1 VPGTHG
7 RGNILVAGFGAFEKR
22 CNTTDQH
29 NAPSRFNRH
38 ELAYLAAPLE
48 AVALLRDRLFH
59 VFARARAANKQV

>member
-1 VPGTHG
+1 MAARLG
-7 RGNILVAGFGAFEKR
+7 RGNLLVAGFGAFVKR

-48 AVALLRDRLFH
+48 AVALLRDRRFH
-59 VFARARAANKQV
+59 LFARACAANKQV